1 MTPVDA
7 LQTALAAEHAALYVY
22 GALGART
29 SQSATPVLFAEVSDA
44 YSTHRA
50 WRDLLTSRLVD
61 EGAEPTPAA
70 PTYELPTG
78 VARAAV
84 EVEERCATTYA
95 YVVAN
100 TVRSGPDLGHRR
112 AHQVGDAP
120 GGVRG
125 GAGGAARRRG
135 PRLRREQATR
145 EVRRRGTPEIFL
157 DAGSSRAAVRALT
170 S

>member
-7 LQTALAAEHAALYVY
+7 LQVALAAEHAALYVY

-44 YSTHRA
+44 YTTHRA

-61 EGAEPTPAA
+61 VGAEPTPAA
-70 PTYELPTG
+70 ATYELPATAPTPTG
-78 VARAAV
+78 VARAAA

-100 TVRSGPDLGHRR
+100 TADADRAWAIGALTRSATRR
-112 AHQVGDAP
+112 VAF
-120 GGVRG
+120 
-125 GAGGAARRRG
+125 GAA
-135 PRLRREQATR
+135 
-145 EVRRRGTPEIFL
+145 PEAL
-157 DAGSSRAAVRALT
+157 PGAADLA
-170 S
+170 

>member
-29 SQSATPVLFAEVSDA
+29 SQSATPALFAEVSDA
-44 YSTHRA
+44 YAAHRA

-84 EVEERCATTYA
+84 VVEERCATTYA

-100 TVRSGPDLGHRR
+100 TAGADRTWAIGALTRSATRR
-112 AHQVGDAP
+112 VAF
-120 GGVRG
+120 
-125 GAGGAARRRG
+125 GAA
-135 PRLRREQATR
+135 P
-145 EVRRRGTPEIFL
+145 
-157 DAGSSRAAVRALT
+157 DALPGAADLA
-170 S
+170 

>member
-29 SQSATPVLFAEVSDA
+29 SASATPVVFAEVSDA
-44 YSTHRA
+44 YATHRA

-70 PTYELPTG
+70 ATYELPATAPTPAG
-78 VARAAV
+78 VSRAAV
-84 EVEERCATTYA
+84 EVEERCAATYA

-100 TVRSGPDLGHRR
+100 TSGSDRTWAIGALTRAATRR
-112 AHQVGDAP
+112 VSF
-120 GGVRG
+120 
-125 GAGGAARRRG
+125 GAA
-135 PRLRREQATR
+135 
-145 EVRRRGTPEIFL
+145 PETL
-157 DAGSSRAAVRALT
+157 PGAADLA
-170 S
+170 